1 MSARLRKG
9 SHGSIWPASHR
20 WRILSSETQLSEHP
34 ATMDSIQ
41 VVDDEAIRQTKI
53 ELAATC
59 RWAAR
64 LGLQS
69 GVCNHFSVAVPGRP
83 DLMLIN
89 PEGYF
94 WSEVSV
100 GNLVMAAH
108 DGTIVSQNGN
118 SVELTAFCIH
128 APIHRLL
135 PQAVAV
141 LHTHMHHA
149 TAICTRAGGT
159 VAPVYL
165 SAMSFYRHIAYDRG
179 FEGAALSPA
188 EGERLAGLIGKDN
201 VILMMENHGPLVVG
215 ASLGEALL
223 RLIYLEDTSK
233 IQLLAEAGGAALAPI
248 PSQLLDIRNTEDG
261 PRFAAYGKTL
271 MSAVI
276 RKLTREEPDF
286 LN

>member
-1 MSARLRKG
+1 MQSLDPLALRQAR
-9 SHGSIWPASHR
+9 
-20 WRILSSETQLSEHP
+20 
-34 ATMDSIQ
+34 
-41 VVDDEAIRQTKI
+41 I
-53 ELAATC
+53 ELAAAC
-59 RWAAR
+59 RWAGL
-64 LGLQS
+64 LGFQS
-69 GVCNHFSVAVPGRP
+69 GICNHFSVAVPGRP

-100 GNLVMAAH
+100 GNLVMATH

-135 PQAVAV
+135 PHAAAV

-165 SAMSFYRHIAYDRG
+165 SAMSFYRRIAYDRG

-188 EGERLAGLIGKDN
+188 EGERLAGLLGTKN
-201 VILMMENHGPLVVG
+201 VILMMENH
-215 ASLGEALL
+215 
-223 RLIYLEDTSK
+223 
-233 IQLLAEAGGAALAPI
+233 
-248 PSQLLDIRNTEDG
+248 
-261 PRFAAYGKTL
+261 
-271 MSAVI
+271 
-276 RKLTREEPDF
+276 
-286 LN
+286 

>member
-1 MSARLRKG
+1 
-9 SHGSIWPASHR
+9 
-20 WRILSSETQLSEHP
+20 
-34 ATMDSIQ
+34 MDAMQ
-41 VVDDEAIRQTKI
+41 VADNEAIRQTKV

-64 LGLQS
+64 LGMQS

-100 GNLVMAAH
+100 GSLVMATH
-108 DGTIVSQNGN
+108 DGTVVSQNGN

-135 PQAVAV
+135 PHATAV

-149 TAICTRAGGT
+149 TAICTRAGGI

-165 SAMSFYRHIAYDRG
+165 SAMSFYRRIAYDRG

-188 EGERLAGLIGKDN
+188 EGERLAQTIGTDN
-201 VILMMENHGPLVVG
+201 VVLMMENHGPLVVG
-215 ASLGEALL
+215 STLGEALL
-223 RLIYLEDTSK
+223 RLIYLEDTCK
-233 IQLLAEAGGAALAPI
+233 MQLLAEAGGAPLAPI
-248 PSQLLDIRNTEDG
+248 PSQLLDGGNTEDG
-261 PRFAAYGKTL
+261 PRFTGYGKTL
-271 MSAVI
+271 MTAVI

>member
-1 MSARLRKG
+1 
-9 SHGSIWPASHR
+9 
-20 WRILSSETQLSEHP
+20 
-34 ATMDSIQ
+34 MDSSQI
-41 VVDDEAIRQTKI
+41 VDTAAIRQAKI

-69 GVCNHFSVAVPGRP
+69 GVCNHFSVAVPGHP
-83 DLMLIN
+83 NLMLIN

-100 GNLVMAAH
+100 GNLVMATH

-118 SVELTAFCIH
+118 TVELTAFCIH

-135 PQAVAV
+135 PQATAV

-165 SAMSFYRHIAYDRG
+165 SAMSFYRRIAYDRG
-179 FEGAALSPA
+179 FDGAALTPA
-188 EGERLAGLIGKDN
+188 EGERLAALVGPNN
-201 VILMMENHGPLVVG
+201 VILMMENHGPLVIG

-233 IQLLAEAGGAALAPI
+233 IQLLAEAGGAALAHI
-248 PSQLLDIRNTEDG
+248 PSQLLDERNTEDS
-261 PRFAAYGKTL
+261 PRFAAYGRTL
-271 MSAVI
+271 MNAVI
-276 RKLTREEPDF
+276 RKLTRDEPDF
-286 LN
+286 LD